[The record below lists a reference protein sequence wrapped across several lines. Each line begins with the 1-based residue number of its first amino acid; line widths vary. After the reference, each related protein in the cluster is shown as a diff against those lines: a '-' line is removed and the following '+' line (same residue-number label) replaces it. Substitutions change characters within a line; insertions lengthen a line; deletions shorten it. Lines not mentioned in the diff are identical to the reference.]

1 MIIIYIYQIL
11 ITYFYGFIVLRIVIV
26 FNTKIDSY
34 KNGTRFI
41 LTMSNAFVINVLFIV
56 GVSCVECFIMLE

>member
-56 GVSCVECFIMLE
+56 GVSCVECFIVLE